1 MPHQTLLFHTWRRT
15 PPTVPRLVQS
25 GWYDLRM
32 ALLPE
37 QRKCRPEWVLDYSLN
52 RHGRVRVGSDRAPWS
67 DRLPG
72 IAHLYPPG
80 TPYWEDTVRVDG
92 AIQGGYVVFEGGDAV
107 GLRALVRRATPYVR
121 IEDAAGRLADPLQR
135 LASIGHSLGDDGYW
149 RALSLFATVLDLL
162 RELHQRSDGTFA
174 LPTEVQSAAS
184 VTLSER
190 SRETMLRRLSEPL
203 SLARLAASLH
213 VSPSTLSH
221 RFRRETGLS
230 PMQALIG
237 LRLNKAQALLRT
249 GMTLE
254 EIARQ
259 TGFCDAFH
267 LSKSYKRRHGA
278 SPRGPRG

>member
-1 MPHQTLLFHTWRRT
+1 
-15 PPTVPRLVQS
+15 
-25 GWYDLRM
+25 
-32 ALLPE
+32 
-37 QRKCRPEWVLDYSLN
+37 
-52 RHGRVRVGSDRAPWS
+52 
-67 DRLPG
+67 
-72 IAHLYPPG
+72 
-80 TPYWEDTVRVDG
+80 
-92 AIQGGYVVFEGGDAV
+92 
-107 GLRALVRRATPYVR
+107 
-121 IEDAAGRLADPLQR
+121 
-135 LASIGHSLGDDGYW
+135 
-149 RALSLFATVLDLL
+149 
-162 RELHQRSDGTFA
+162 
-174 LPTEVQSAAS
+174 
-184 VTLSER
+184 
-190 SRETMLRRLSEPL
+190 MLRRLSEPL

-278 SPRGPRG
+278 LQSANSRRDIRFLHPVSTKRECPYGHTTNRPTVIPHRS